1 MTAVIRIIHRLG
13 ALLSLTAVGR
23 AGRVLRIHLS
33 SLRNTSNHLS
43 SPFPI
48 LDCTRNS
55 MVLQLCSKKLRGR
68 YVRSRCFAAQR
79 RRTERKLTVR
89 RVAEELQQTGAIAI
103 LDAED
108 RETVMYCLRKEAGLL
123 IATRWGRA
131 DWWMEQ
137 SLMIRGW
144 LFGSGAN
151 DMVRCGT
158 MPEGAMM
165 FLIDGC
171 LACFAW
177 LECETGPECQPTRK
191 AHDRA
196 ISGCSLNVSGPPMRV
211 PMYLSCLWGRVFE
224 VTGAM
229 WCDGI

>member
-43 SPFPI
+43 CPFLI

-55 MVLQLCSKKLRGR
+55 MVLQLCSRKLRGC

-89 RVAEELQQTGAIAI
+89 RVAEELQQTSAIAI

-108 RETVMYCLRKEAGLL
+108 RETVMYCLREEAGLL
-123 IATRWGRA
+123 IATKWGRA

-144 LFGSGAN
+144 LFSVGSQRYGA
-151 DMVRCGT
+151 VRYNAG
-158 MPEGAMM
+158 GVMM

-171 LACFAW
+171 LACFALPRMRNGTRVSANQKSTRSSNFRML
-177 LECETGPECQPTRK
+177 LECL
-191 AHDRA
+191 
-196 ISGCSLNVSGPPMRV
+196 GCSYESTNVPA
-211 PMYLSCLWGRVFE
+211 LSVGKGLRSHR
-224 VTGAM
+224 
-229 WCDGI
+229 CDVVSLV